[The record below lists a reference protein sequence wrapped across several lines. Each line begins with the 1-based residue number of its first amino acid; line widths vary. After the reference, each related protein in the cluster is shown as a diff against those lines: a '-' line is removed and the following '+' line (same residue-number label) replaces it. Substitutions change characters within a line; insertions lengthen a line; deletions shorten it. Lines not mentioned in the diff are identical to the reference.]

1 MDWRVRAIHNPHDP
15 HSWQTRE
22 IRAMGKTG
30 ERREKGNNMREILL
44 GALLLASGIVCPQ
57 SPAQNANATPTFE
70 VATIKP
76 VQPDAKAGR
85 YIIMQGTNRFVA
97 KNYTLKLLIATAY
110 NLSPKTISGGPD
122 WVDADHYDIVALTPG
137 ETRPTQ
143 PEQMTMLRALLAE
156 RFKLNFHRQ
165 EKEFSIYVLEIA
177 KGGPKLKESTAPA
190 SDPAQ
195 LISTVYPQHM
205 HLPAKNATMGDFAA
219 LLQRA
224 VLDRPV
230 VDKTGLTGRYDFDLD
245 WAPDETQFG
254 GEVPSASADAQEPP
268 FFTAIEQQ
276 LGLRI
281 EATRGTVPA
290 LVIDGVERPTAD

>member
-1 MDWRVRAIHNPHDP
+1 
-15 HSWQTRE
+15 
-22 IRAMGKTG
+22 
-30 ERREKGNNMREILL
+30 MREILL
-44 GALLLASGIVCPQ
+44 GVLLLASGGVSAQ
-57 SPAQNANATPTFE
+57 SQGQSENTATSTFE

-76 VQPDAKAGR
+76 VQPDVKASR
-85 YIIMQGTNRFVA
+85 YITMQGMNRFVV
-97 KNYTLKLLIATAY
+97 KDYTLKLLIAAAY

-143 PEQMTMLRALLAE
+143 PEQMAMLRALLTE

-165 EKEFSIYVLEIA
+165 EKEFSIYVLEVG

-195 LISTVYPQHM
+195 LISTVYPQHL

-230 VDKTGLTGRYDFDLD
+230 VDKTGLMGRYDFDLD

-254 GEVPSASADAQEPP
+254 GEVPVAAADAQEPP

>member
-1 MDWRVRAIHNPHDP
+1 M
-15 HSWQTRE
+15 
-22 IRAMGKTG
+22 K
-30 ERREKGNNMREILL
+30 KILL
-44 GALLLASGIVCPQ
+44 GALLIAAGIICPQ
-57 SPAQNANATPTFE
+57 ILAQNANTTTPAFE

-76 VQPDAKAGR
+76 MQPDAKAGR
-85 YIIMQGTNRFVA
+85 YITMQGANRFVA
-97 KNYTLKLLIATAY
+97 KNYTLKLLIAAAY
-110 NLSPKTISGGPD
+110 NLSPKTISGGPG

-137 ETRPTQ
+137 DSRPTQ
-143 PEQMTMLRALLAE
+143 PEQMAMLRALLTE

-165 EKEFSIYVLEIA
+165 EKEFSIYVPEVA
-177 KGGPKLKESTAPA
+177 KSGPKLKESTAPP

-195 LISTVYPQHM
+195 LISTVYPQHLY
-205 HLPAKNATMGDFAA
+205 LPAKNATMGDFAA

-230 VDKTGLTGRYDFDLD
+230 VDKTGLTGRYDFDLE

-254 GEVPSASADAQEPP
+254 GEVPVASADAQEPP

>member
-1 MDWRVRAIHNPHDP
+1 
-15 HSWQTRE
+15 
-22 IRAMGKTG
+22 
-30 ERREKGNNMREILL
+30 MREILL
-44 GALLLASGIVCPQ
+44 GALLLAGGGVCAQ
-57 SPAQNANATPTFE
+57 SPTQNANTTAPTFE

-85 YIIMQGTNRFVA
+85 YITMQGTNRFVA
-97 KNYTLKLLIATAY
+97 KNYTLMLLIAAAY
-110 NLSPKTISGGPD
+110 NLSPKTISGGPG

-137 ETRPTQ
+137 DSRPTQ
-143 PEQMTMLRALLAE
+143 PEQMAMLRALLAD

-165 EKEFSIYVLEIA
+165 EKEFSIYVLEVG
-177 KGGPKLKESTAPA
+177 KDGPKLKESTAPA
-190 SDPAQ
+190 TDPVQ
-195 LISTVYPQHM
+195 LISTVYPQHL

-254 GEVPSASADAQEPP
+254 GEVPAASADAQEPP

-290 LVIDGVERPTAD
+290 FVIDGVDRPTAN